1 MEVLVDSLVTEILHS
16 DTLKVLGVSAGNFG
30 MSLTEI
36 NAILQ
41 FILAVIS
48 ICWMVRKFY
57 IALWKNKGI
66 RWFGG

>member
-1 MEVLVDSLVTEILHS
+1 MEVIVGNIIEEILHS

-41 FILAVIS
+41 FILAIIS
-48 ICWMVRKFY
+48 ICWMIRKFY
-57 IALWKNKGI
+57 RALWKKKII

>member
-1 MEVLVDSLVTEILHS
+1 MDSLVTEILHS

-30 MSLTEI
+30 MALTEI

-48 ICWMVRKFY
+48 ICWMIRKFY
-57 IALWKNKGI
+57 RALWKKKII

>member
-1 MEVLVDSLVTEILHS
+1 MDSLITEISHS
-16 DTLKVLGVSAGNFG
+16 DTLKVLGVSVGNFG

-57 IALWKNKGI
+57 RALWKNKGN
-66 RWFGG
+66 R